1 MPHPAASA
9 SRAHATRPS
18 RRQREQSERNGRRM
32 LPSFKHRLA
41 AYFLLLAVLPL
52 TAAFWGFGTIA
63 KHAEQR
69 RVDSRLGAE
78 LRAAFASYERQ
89 TDRLTSRAKHPAS
102 RQDVHARPPGRAKPL
117 ASRQDVQR
125 GLLGRRF
132 GPLPRGVRVVGPHR
146 LAIGIEAT
154 LEATRTVRVRGGDR
168 GVGPVLGL
176 PPPPR

>member
-41 AYFLLLAVLPL
+41 VYFLLLAVLPL

-89 TDRLTSRAKHPAS
+89 TEGLTSRAKH
-102 RQDVHARPPGRAKPL
+102 L

-125 GLLGRRF
+125 GLLGR
-132 GPLPRGVRVVGPHR
+132 GLGPHR

-154 LEATRTVRVRGGDR
+154 LEATRTVRVRAGDR
-168 GVGPVLGL
+168 VVGSILAVLPL
-176 PPPPR
+176 DRNLLTRLSSDS